1 MRVTNRVLGVAAGT
15 ALCASLASA
24 QTCLGKPYFSTAP
37 LHVGA
42 IADFGGDVSAI
53 GAEVGYGKPR
63 SYFVKGHAV
72 RAQINGGAVTST
84 TDPAG
89 MTFNATAGL
98 QFAFGPRSLAQ
109 FCPMVTGSMGN
120 VELTNGNTLE
130 RTEFSVGGS
139 FGLVHLSNAGFHLVP
154 FAGLAVAQLD
164 RRIDP
169 PGAADTDLGTE
180 TYYPLTGGVGMHFE
194 NAFAVVANLTFPL
207 ELRSAD
213 PVFGIRMMVPVG
225 GRRR

>member
-1 MRVTNRVLGVAAGT
+1 M
-15 ALCASLASA
+15 
-24 QTCLGKPYFSTAP
+24 
-37 LHVGA
+37 HVGA

-53 GAEVGYGKPR
+53 GVEGGYGKAR

-72 RAQINGGAVTST
+72 RAQVNGGAVTST

-89 MTFNATAGL
+89 MTFNATGGM
-98 QFAFGPRSLAQ
+98 QFAFGKRSHGQ
-109 FCPMVTGSMGN
+109 FCPLVTGSMGN

-130 RTEFSVGGS
+130 RSEIGVGGS
-139 FGLVHLSNAGFHLVP
+139 FGFVHTSNAGFHLVP
-154 FAGLAVAQLD
+154 YVGLSVAQLD

-169 PGAADTDLGTE
+169 PGAADVNLGTE

-194 NAFAVVANLTFPL
+194 NSFAVIANLTFPL
-207 ELRSAD
+207 ELPSAD
-213 PVFGIRMMVPVG
+213 PVFGLRMTVPVG